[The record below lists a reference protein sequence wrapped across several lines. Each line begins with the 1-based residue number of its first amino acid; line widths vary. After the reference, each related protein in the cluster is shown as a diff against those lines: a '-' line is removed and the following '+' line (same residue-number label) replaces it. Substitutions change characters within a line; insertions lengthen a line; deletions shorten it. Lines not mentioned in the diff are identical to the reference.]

1 MGLKR
6 IIGFW
11 FIAGLIVT
19 LLSLLWAYFTGG
31 LVGAFSEAT
40 ITAAFAELFFP
51 FDLIVGWSLNVVA
64 IIMQIV
70 FFVSLTLFSFKRSGL
85 QSE

>member
-31 LVGAFSEAT
+31 LVSAFSEEA
-40 ITAAFAELFFP
+40 ITAVLAELFFP
-51 FDLIVGWSLNVVA
+51 FDLIVGWSLNAVA

-85 QSE
+85 